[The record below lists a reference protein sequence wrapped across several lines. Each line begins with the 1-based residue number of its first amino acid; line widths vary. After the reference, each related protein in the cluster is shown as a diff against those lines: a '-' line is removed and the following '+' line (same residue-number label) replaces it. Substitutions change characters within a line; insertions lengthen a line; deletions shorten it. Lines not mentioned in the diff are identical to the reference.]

1 MKNTEALTP
10 SRKIN
15 FLVDRAIR
23 DVSDHKGSI
32 IEYMLRYKACHNSL
46 TCFQASPQHELLVHA

>member
-15 FLVDRAIR
+15 FLVEREIR
-23 DVSDHKGSI
+23 DVSDRKGI
-32 IEYMLRYKACHNSL
+32 MIEYMLGYKASHNSL
-46 TCFQASPQHELLVHA
+46 TCFQASQHVLLVHA

>member
-15 FLVDRAIR
+15 FLVDREIR
-23 DVSDHKGSI
+23 DVSDRKGI
-32 IEYMLRYKACHNSL
+32 MIEYMLGCKACHISL
-46 TCFQASPQHELLVHA
+46 TCFQASRQHVLLVHA